1 MNDQIKYSEEYR
13 IRFKDKNKVFINYQ
27 KSTGTND
34 RIEHSGIVIVMNNIR
49 HTFIIEINRYERSEQ
64 NILKNIELE

>member
-34 RIEHSGIVIVMNNIR
+34 RIEHSGIVIIINNIR
-49 HTFIIEINRYERSEQ
+49 HTFIIRINRYKDL
-64 NILKNIELE
+64 NGIF

>member
-27 KSTGTND
+27 KSTDTND
-34 RIEHSGIVIVMNNIR
+34 RIEHSGIVIIINNIR
-49 HTFIIEINRYERSEQ
+49 HTFIIRINRYKDL
-64 NILKNIELE
+64 NGIF